1 MRNLLKNSRLGFL
14 CLVLLVAACGPDT
27 KTLEIQTSSAKITI
41 SEPPSPRELVMQ
53 PINVNVI
60 TQENFQELAAQLQT
74 DPKSVFLMMTPNDY
88 ESLASNVAELRRYI
102 AQQAAIVQYYRNI
115 IKTITTSSNTK

>member
-1 MRNLLKNSRLGFL
+1 MRNLLKNSRLSFL
-14 CLVLLVAACGPDT
+14 CLVLLVVACGPDT

-41 SEPPSPRELVMQ
+41 SEPPAPRELVMQ

-74 DPKSVFLMMTPNDY
+74 DPKSVFLVMTPNDY

-102 AQQAAIVQYYRNI
+102 TQQSAIVQYYRDI